1 MTRMIYGSIATA
13 ILAGFLVFAD
23 IAEAQRVRSPV
34 ERRLRPGQ
42 GFWHNGSSQTRS
54 YSGYSNGYSAPRYYA
69 PQTQPQYSAPR
80 YVMPHRQYVP
90 QQHYVMPQ
98 RQYVQPRTY
107 VVQPP
112 ASKPTENVSTTP
124 KKTESPAEA
133 ETGE

>member
-1 MTRMIYGSIATA
+1 MTRVIHGSIAVA

-23 IAEAQRVRSPV
+23 IAEAQRLRSPV

-42 GFWHNGSSQTRS
+42 GFWQNGSSQVRS
-54 YSGYSNGYSAPRYYA
+54 YNGYSNGYSAPRYYA
-69 PQTQPQYSAPR
+69 PQTQPQYSTPQ
-80 YVMPHRQYVP
+80 YVMPHRQSAP
-90 QQHYVMPQ
+90 QRQYVMPH

-112 ASKPTENVSTTP
+112 ASKPSESVSTTP
-124 KKTESPAEA
+124 RKTESPAEA